1 MTRWGSLTGVSS
13 ARTMGCGPLQ
23 ADPGSR
29 PWLGQ
34 VVAAC
39 SLELIPLLPGIHSA
53 SDLYLHKICYFFK
66 KTKQEC

>member
-1 MTRWGSLTGVSS
+1 MSS
-13 ARTMGCGPLQ
+13 ARTMRCGPLQ

-39 SLELIPLLPGIHSA
+39 CLQLRFHFCQALIQHLISTFI
-53 SDLYLHKICYFFK
+53 KCYFFK
-66 KTKQEC
+66 KIEQEC